1 MLRRRCPSPHSFW
14 FSFSE
19 LELRL
24 PGTYSS
30 LRACLS
36 EAERLPS
43 CMVSQQQISPLVHS
57 IEETILRTNAGH
69 ADRRRLRL
77 SQNYPKTLLGLF
89 VLGVFVP
96 ELVLLSSSSAAA
108 ASSSC
113 SSSAV
118 ADASSSSCSSSAVA
132 DASSSVAAASSYSS
146 VSASASSLKGF
157 RAVAGEGGNWHGTTT
172 ISVISD
178 CFF

>member
-118 ADASSSSCSSSAVA
+118 ADASSS
-132 DASSSVAAASSYSS
+132 VAAASSYSS